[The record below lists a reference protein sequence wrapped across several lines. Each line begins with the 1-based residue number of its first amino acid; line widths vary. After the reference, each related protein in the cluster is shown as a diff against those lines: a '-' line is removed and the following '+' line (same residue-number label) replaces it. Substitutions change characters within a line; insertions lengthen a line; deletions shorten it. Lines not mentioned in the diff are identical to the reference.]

1 MAVRSA
7 RKNGDRPKGGAGRRV
22 GWGLIFV
29 VCIVWSFVLG
39 ILVGQGNLATREQI
53 DRLTEHAR
61 TWPLVGVFF
70 EPEPEQDQPPQEVAK
85 LKLEFYERLQNG
97 TQAETPPVVR
107 PAPPAAAETPRPAAS
122 PATPEAPPAETRPDQ
137 RRYTVQVASFAT
149 QAQAVELVM
158 RLRGSGLNAYVLAA
172 KLKGVG
178 MRYRVR
184 VGDYGDFEEAQTAA
198 GRIRLEEKLAAFV
211 TRKE

>member
-1 MAVRSA
+1 MAARST
-7 RKNGDRPKGGAGRRV
+7 RDNGDRPKRGTGRRL

-29 VCIVWSFVLG
+29 VCLVWSFVLG
-39 ILVGQGNLATREQI
+39 ILVGQGNLATREQL
-53 DRLTEHAR
+53 DRLAEQAR

-70 EPEPEQDQPPQEVAK
+70 EPDPEPDKAPPEVAN

-97 TQAETPPVVR
+97 TQAETPPVVKAEK
-107 PAPPAAAETPRPAAS
+107 PPAAPAAAPPAAAA
-122 PATPEAPPAETRPDQ
+122 PAETRPDQ

-158 RLRGSGLNAYVLAA
+158 RLRGGGLNAYVLASN
-172 KLKGVG
+172 LKGVG

-184 VGDYGDFEEAQTAA
+184 VGEYGDFEEAQTAA